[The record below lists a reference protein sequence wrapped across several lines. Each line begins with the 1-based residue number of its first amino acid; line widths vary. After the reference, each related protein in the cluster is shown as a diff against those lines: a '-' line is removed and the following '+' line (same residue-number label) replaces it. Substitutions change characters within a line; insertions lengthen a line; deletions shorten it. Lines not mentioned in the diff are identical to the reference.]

1 MDLPRD
7 VSNHSYRTSFSL
19 FTTWGVGLFLMA
31 VRFDSGAAIWFDVF
45 SQERIGGWKN
55 MGRRVELSD
64 EARRGAN

>member
-1 MDLPRD
+1 
-7 VSNHSYRTSFSL
+7 
-19 FTTWGVGLFLMA
+19 MA